1 MGKKLNEIF
10 ASQFQSFENRLNGE
24 KQMPVHKLRKD
35 AFEALQ
41 STGLPDNKN
50 EEYRFTRLTTLL
62 ERSFNLSQQNPEQS
76 LTKDQIDGRMMKDI
90 DGSSLVFLNGVYSKE
105 QSVIASEHQDITIDS
120 LQDAIKYD
128 SECFEHYFNKTKSY
142 GNDGFLSWNTAFT
155 ETGVKISVESNR
167 TYEKPIV
174 LNFITDATGQQF
186 IGNPRILIQIGENS
200 EITFLE
206 NFKTIG
212 DFPAFNNLALEIISE
227 KASRVKYIKIQDDG
241 DNTIHMSNSMV
252 YQTDACNVS
261 MFAFTFSGKMVRNN
275 LNVVVDGEGCEANM
289 YGLYLLNGTTHAD
302 NHTVVD
308 HRKPNSVSNELYK
321 GILDDKS
328 RGVFNG
334 KIYVRQLAQKTNA
347 FQSNNNILLSNDA
360 TINTKPQ
367 LEIWAD
373 DVKCSHG
380 CTTGQL
386 DDEQLFYLRSRGI
399 DKDRAIG
406 ILLQAFANDIF
417 DKTPVKELRSYLEEI
432 VMDRLN

>member
-1 MGKKLNEIF
+1 MANKLNEII
-10 ASQFQSFENRLNGE
+10 ASQFQLFENRLNGE
-24 KQMPVHKLRKD
+24 KQLPVHKLRKD

-41 STGLPDNKN
+41 YNGLPDNKN
-50 EEYRFTRLTTLL
+50 EEYKFTRLTTLL
-62 ERSFNLSQQNPEQS
+62 ERSFNLSMQNATQS
-76 LTKDQIDGRMMKDI
+76 LTKKQIDSELIKDI
-90 DGSSLVFLNGVYSKE
+90 DGSFLVFINGEYSKDI
-105 QSVIASEHQDITIDS
+105 STIAEEHQNISIQNLS
-120 LQDAIKYD
+120 DAIKND

-142 GNDGFLSWNTAFT
+142 ENDGFLSWNTAFT
-155 ETGVKISVESNR
+155 ETGVKISVESNK

-174 LNFITDATGQQF
+174 LIFITDAAEQQF
-186 IGNPRILIQIGENS
+186 MGNPRILIQIGENS

-212 DFPAFNNLALEIISE
+212 DNPSFNNLALEIISE
-227 KASRVKYIKIQDDG
+227 KASRVKYIKVQDDG
-241 DNTIHMSNSMV
+241 GNTVHMSNSMV
-252 YQTDACNVS
+252 YQPDASNIS
-261 MFAFTFSGKMVRNN
+261 IFTFTFSGMMVRNN
-275 LNVVVDGEGCEANM
+275 LNIVVDGEGCETNM
-289 YGLYLLNGTTHAD
+289 YGLYLINGTTHVD

-308 HRKPNSVSNELYK
+308 HRKPNSISNELYK
-321 GILDDKS
+321 GIMDDES

-386 DDEQLFYLRSRGI
+386 DDEQVFYLRSRGI

-417 DKTPVKELRSYLEEI
+417 DKTPVKELRGYLEEI